1 MRRKKK
7 GKSTNDESVTEPHIG
22 HITTPI
28 EDKDL
33 ERVKTVL
40 KSHGVIMHKID
51 SPDNWWLLLLPNGTT
66 QTRRRD
72 SDSPLSSEKVII
84 YTVRLPD
91 GYCFLEQAAVFNA
104 DKSYVIF
111 PRIFVD
117 EEPGYTPS

>member
-1 MRRKKK
+1 MRRKKR
-7 GKSTNDESVTEPHIG
+7 GKSANSESITEPHIG

-28 EDKDL
+28 EDTDL

-51 SPDNWWLLLLPNGTT
+51 SPDNWWLLLLPDGTT
-66 QTRRRD
+66 QTMKMQQ
-72 SDSPLSSEKVII
+72 EKVTI

-91 GYCFLEQAAVFNA
+91 GYSFFERAAVFSI
-104 DKSYVIF
+104 DKSYEIF

-117 EEPGYTPS
+117 EEPG